1 VSRPKGSVKFHMA
14 RPYFKVKYSELNPW
28 TETWHLGDNSPGGEF
43 DVPRAA
49 ECLYARV

>member
-1 VSRPKGSVKFHMA
+1 VNLQGRV
-14 RPYFKVKYSELNPW
+14 ELNPW